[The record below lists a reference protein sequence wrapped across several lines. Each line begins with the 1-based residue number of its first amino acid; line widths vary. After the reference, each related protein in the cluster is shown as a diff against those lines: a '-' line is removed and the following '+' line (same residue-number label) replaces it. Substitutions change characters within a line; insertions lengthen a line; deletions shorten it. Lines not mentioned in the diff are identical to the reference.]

1 MSPDEL
7 EEMWQRCKHE
17 GGDPPAGGMTR
28 LDVSVTLNLAEL
40 EEMRN
45 LLVMDDNKPR
55 QDNFSLSDDT
65 ANPIKRGRVLR
76 KQGRIFKLLH
86 ASMYG
91 GLTFLS
97 PFFFSPSYIF
107 FFQNRMEEHLDD
119 MVH

>member
-1 MSPDEL
+1 
-7 EEMWQRCKHE
+7 MWQRCKHE

-45 LLVMDDNKPR
+45 LLVMNDNKPR

-97 PFFFSPSYIF
+97 PFFFPIIYF
-107 FFQNRMEEHLDD
+107 FFQNQMEEHLDD